1 MSMVLWFSITQWGVR
16 SLLFFAL
23 LFLSFLSYYLVS
35 FSCLYDEIKMCVTCV
50 RACVH
55 VCELEKRRPSSRE
68 NMLSAKTYTVIS
80 VFWRNLVTLKDG
92 IPRSHCYQ
100 QEAQLSQR
108 DRAVACLN
116 FGKNISAKSVHLT
129 LLYVKSVEC
138 HYNPYQNFR
147 CVIPPNSIKS
157 KFTHTHTHT
166 LFIYRLCLLYFYTLY
181 KVTLLAL
188 IL

>member
-1 MSMVLWFSITQWGVR
+1 MVLWFSITQWGVR
-16 SLLFFAL
+16 SLLFFCVVVLVILVL
-23 LFLSFLSYYLVS
+23 LFGC

-157 KFTHTHTHT
+157 KFTHTHTHFIYLQT
-166 LFIYRLCLLYFYTLY
+166 LFTLFLH
-181 KVTLLAL
+181 TL
-188 IL
+188 